1 MDLKGLALSVVI
13 LIITV
18 SIGSKITS
26 TVRDTMANT
35 SEPCT
40 NATSVDVCY
49 QPEEYNSAYAGNEAL
64 GDFSD
69 WYAIIIIT
77 GVGAAVLG
85 MLGMF
90 NREAQ

>member
-13 LIITV
+13 LVITV
-18 SIGSKITS
+18 SIGTKITA
-26 TVRDTMANT
+26 TVRDTFNNT
-35 SEPCT
+35 TSTEYL
-40 NATSVDVCY
+40 NADSGVT
-49 QPEEYNSAYAGNEAL
+49 AL

-69 WYAIIIIT
+69 WYSIIIIT

-90 NREAQ
+90 NKAT